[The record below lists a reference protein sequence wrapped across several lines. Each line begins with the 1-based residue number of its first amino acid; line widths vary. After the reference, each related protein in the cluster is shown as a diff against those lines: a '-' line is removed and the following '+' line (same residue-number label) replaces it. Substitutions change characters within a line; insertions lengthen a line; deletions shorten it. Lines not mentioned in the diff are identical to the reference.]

1 MVHINHLS
9 QIILENGKESIPCEG
24 MSARKAD
31 QKQLKITVSEDV
43 YSLLKRLAGVK
54 ETSMNRVVGEAI
66 DLYLESDHARE
77 LIDRHNLELDD

>member
-1 MVHINHLS
+1 MDHLF
-9 QIILENGKESIPCEG
+9 QIILENDKESIPCED
-24 MSARKAD
+24 MNARKAD

-77 LIDRHNLELDD
+77 LIDRHNLED

>member
-9 QIILENGKESIPCEG
+9 QIILENDKESIPCEG
-24 MSARKAD
+24 MNARKAD
-31 QKQLKITVSEDV
+31 QKQVKITVSEDV

-66 DLYLESDHARE
+66 DLYLESDQARE
-77 LIDRHNLELDD
+77 LIDRYNLED